1 MKCIID
7 TDPGADDV
15 LALIMALNS
24 PELEILA
31 LTTVEGNAR
40 LEHTTANA
48 LRLLAY
54 MGRSDIPVY
63 EGESMP
69 LEGEFHH
76 AYEVHGTDGLTVRL
90 PDTEVGPADGNA
102 VDFIIETALGRQGE
116 VTLFALGPLTNV
128 ARALMR
134 EERLKDA
141 LKRVYVMGGT
151 GGCSG
156 NVTPYA
162 EFNIYDDPHA
172 SNVVFGSGAPV
183 TLLGLSISRQTS
195 IARDD
200 EAWFTGETPGERLSA
215 QIMENWFELRKSA
228 RRFSMH
234 DPVTIMAALRPDLM
248 QTRAATLTVETKGER
263 VGEIAADYAN
273 GGSVDVAVG
282 VESAEALAFMRGL
295 LGGQGIKEQE

>member
-48 LRLLAY
+48 LRLLDY
-54 MGRSDIPVY
+54 MGRTEIPVY
-63 EGESMP
+63 AGESTP
-69 LEGEFHH
+69 LVGEFHH
-76 AYEVHGTDGLTVRL
+76 AYEVHGDEGLTVRL
-90 PDTEVGPADGNA
+90 PDTDVSPADGNA
-102 VDFIIETALGRQGE
+102 VDFIVEAALGMPGE
-116 VTLFALGPLTNV
+116 LTLFALGPLTNV

-134 EERLKDA
+134 NERVKDA
-141 LKRVYVMGGT
+141 LRRVYVMGGQ
-151 GGCSG
+151 GDGSG

-162 EFNIYDDPHA
+162 EFNIWDDPHA
-172 SNVVFGSGAPV
+172 ANVVFGSGAPV
-183 TLLGLSISRQTS
+183 TLLGLNISRQTS

-200 EAWFTGETPGERLSA
+200 KDWFTVDTPGGRLA
-215 QIMENWFELRKSA
+215 ARVLENWFELDEEEHRA
-228 RRFSMH
+228 RFSMH
-234 DPVTIMAALRPDLM
+234 DPVTIMAALRPELIR
-248 QTRAATLTVETKGER
+248 TRAATLSVATEGER
-263 VGEIAADYAN
+263 VGEIAADYES

-295 LGGQGIKEQE
+295 LVG

>member
-48 LRLLAY
+48 LRLLDY
-54 MGRSDIPVY
+54 MGRTEIPVY
-63 EGESMP
+63 AGESTP

-76 AYEVHGTDGLTVRL
+76 AYEVHGDEGLTVRL
-90 PDTEVGPADGNA
+90 PDTETIPAQGGA
-102 VDFIIETALGRQGE
+102 VDFIVDKALAMPGE

-134 EERLKDA
+134 DERVKDA
-141 LKRVYVMGGT
+141 LRRVYVMGGQ
-151 GGCSG
+151 GDGSG

-162 EFNIYDDPHA
+162 EFNIWDDPYA
-172 SNVVFGSGAPV
+172 ANVVFGSGVPV
-183 TLLGLSISRQTS
+183 TLVGLNITRQTS
-195 IARDD
+195 IAQD
-200 EAWFTGETPGERLSA
+200 EEGWSSGDTPGEQLAA
-215 QIMENWFELRKSA
+215 QVLEKWFDLDDAEHRA
-228 RRFSMH
+228 RFSMH
-234 DPVTIMAALRPDLM
+234 DPVTIMAALRPELIE
-248 QTRAATLTVETKGER
+248 TKAATVSVETSGER
-263 VGEIAADYAN
+263 VGEVAADYEN

-282 VESAEALAFMRGL
+282 VEGAEALGFMRGL
-295 LGGQGIKEQE
+295 LRG

>member
-48 LRLLAY
+48 LRLLDY
-54 MGRSDIPVY
+54 MGRTEIPVY
-63 EGESMP
+63 AGESMP

-76 AYEVHGTDGLTVRL
+76 AYEVHGDEGLTVRL
-90 PDTEVGPADGNA
+90 PDTEIVPAQGGA
-102 VDFIIETALGRQGE
+102 VDFIVDTALAMPGE

-128 ARALMR
+128 ARALTR
-134 EERLKDA
+134 DDRVKDA
-141 LKRVYVMGGT
+141 LPRVYVMGGQ
-151 GGCSG
+151 GDGSG

-162 EFNIYDDPHA
+162 EFNIWDDPYA
-172 SNVVFGSGAPV
+172 ANVVFGSGVPV
-183 TLLGLSISRQTS
+183 TLVGLNITRQTS
-195 IARDD
+195 IAQD
-200 EAWFTGETPGERLSA
+200 EQDWFTGDSPGERLAA
-215 QIMENWFELRKSA
+215 QVLEKWFELDEEEHRS
-228 RRFSMH
+228 RFSMH
-234 DPVTIMAALRPDLM
+234 DPSTIMAALRPKLIE
-248 QTRAATLTVETKGER
+248 TRAATVSVETSGER
-263 VGEIAADYAN
+263 VGEVAADYES

-282 VESAEALAFMRGL
+282 VDSAEALGFMRGL
-295 LGGQGIKEQE
+295 LRG

>member
-24 PELEILA
+24 PDLEILA

-48 LRLLAY
+48 LRLLDY
-54 MGRSDIPVY
+54 MGRTDISVY
-63 EGESMP
+63 AGESTP

-76 AYEVHGTDGLTVRL
+76 AYEVHGDEGLTVRL
-90 PDTEVGPADGNA
+90 PDTDLRAADGSA
-102 VDFIIETALGRQGE
+102 VDFIIETALSMPGE

-134 EERLKDA
+134 DERIKDA
-141 LKRVYVMGGT
+141 LLRVYVMGGQ
-151 GGCSG
+151 GDGSG

-162 EFNIYDDPHA
+162 EFNVWDDPHA
-172 SNVVFGSGAPV
+172 ANVVFGSGVPV
-183 TLLGLSISRQTS
+183 TLLGLNISRQTS

-200 EAWFTGETPGERLSA
+200 GDWFAGDSPGERLAA
-215 QIMENWFELRKSA
+215 QVLEKWFDLDEAEHRS
-228 RRFSMH
+228 RFSMH
-234 DPVTIMAALRPDLM
+234 DPVTIMAALRPDLVR
-248 QTRAATLTVETKGER
+248 TRAATLTVETEGER
-263 VGEIAADYAN
+263 VGEITADYDS

-282 VESAEALAFMRGL
+282 VRSAEALAFMRVL
-295 LGGQGIKEQE
+295 LRG

>member
-48 LRLLAY
+48 LRLLDY
-54 MGRSDIPVY
+54 MGRPDIPVY
-63 EGESMP
+63 AGSSTP
-69 LEGEFHH
+69 LVGQFHH
-76 AYEVHGTDGLTVRL
+76 AYEVHGDEGLTVRL
-90 PDTEVGPADGNA
+90 PDTDLRPADGDA
-102 VDFIIETALGRQGE
+102 VDFIIETALGETALAMPGE
-116 VTLFALGPLTNV
+116 LALFALGPLTNV

-134 EERLKDA
+134 EDGLKDA
-141 LKRVYVMGGT
+141 LRRVYVMGGQ
-151 GGCSG
+151 GDGSG

-162 EFNIYDDPHA
+162 EFNIWDDPHA
-172 SNVVFGSGAPV
+172 ANVVFGSGVPV
-183 TLLGLSISRQTS
+183 TLLGLNISRQTS

-200 EAWFTGETPGERLSA
+200 EEWFTVDTPGGRLTA
-215 QIMENWFELRKSA
+215 QILEKWFELGDKDGRD
-228 RRFSMH
+228 RFSMH
-234 DPVTIMAALRPDLM
+234 DPVTIMAALRPELIR
-248 QTRAATLTVETKGER
+248 TRAANLSVETDGER
-263 VGEIAADYAN
+263 VGEITADYDG

-282 VESAEALAFMRGL
+282 VDSAEALGFMRGL
-295 LGGQGIKEQE
+295 LRG

>member
-48 LRLLAY
+48 LRLLDY
-54 MGRSDIPVY
+54 MGRAEIPVY
-63 EGESMP
+63 AGESTP

-76 AYEVHGTDGLTVRL
+76 AYEVHGDEGLTVRL
-90 PDTEVGPADGNA
+90 PDTDLRPADGNA
-102 VDFIIETALGRQGE
+102 VDFIVETALAMPGE

-134 EERLKDA
+134 DERMKDA
-141 LKRVYVMGGT
+141 LPRIYVMGGQ
-151 GGCSG
+151 GDGPG

-162 EFNIYDDPHA
+162 EFNIWDDPFA
-172 SNVVFGSGAPV
+172 ANVVFGSGAPV
-183 TLLGLSISRQTS
+183 TLVGLDITRQTS
-195 IARDD
+195 IAPD
-200 EAWFTGETPGERLSA
+200 EEGWLSGDTPGERLAA
-215 QIMENWFELRKSA
+215 QVLEKWFELDDAEHRA
-228 RRFSMH
+228 RFSMH
-234 DPVTIMAALRPDLM
+234 DPVTIMAALRPDLIE
-248 QTRAATLTVETKGER
+248 TRAATVSVETSGER
-263 VGEIAADYAN
+263 VGEVAADYES

-282 VESAEALAFMRGL
+282 VESAAALSFMRGL
-295 LGGQGIKEQE
+295 LRG

>member
-48 LRLLAY
+48 LRLLDY
-54 MGRSDIPVY
+54 MGRTEIPVHA
-63 EGESMP
+63 GESTP

-76 AYEVHGTDGLTVRL
+76 AYEVHGDEGLTVRL
-90 PDTEVGPADGNA
+90 PDTETMPAQGGA
-102 VDFIIETALGRQGE
+102 VDFIVDTALAMPGE

-134 EERLKDA
+134 DERVKDA
-141 LKRVYVMGGT
+141 LRRVYVMGGQ
-151 GGCSG
+151 GDGSG

-162 EFNIYDDPHA
+162 EFNIWDDPYA
-172 SNVVFGSGAPV
+172 ANVVFGSGVPV
-183 TLLGLSISRQTS
+183 TLVGLNITRQTS
-195 IARDD
+195 IARDEEGWSSGD
-200 EAWFTGETPGERLSA
+200 TPGERLAA
-215 QIMENWFELRKSA
+215 QVLEKWFELDDAEHRA
-228 RRFSMH
+228 RFSMH
-234 DPVTIMAALRPDLM
+234 DPVTIMAALRPELIE
-248 QTRAATLTVETKGER
+248 TRAATVSVETSGER
-263 VGEIAADYAN
+263 VGEVAADYES

-282 VESAEALAFMRGL
+282 VEAAEALGFMRGL
-295 LGGQGIKEQE
+295 LRGES